1 LNAENPLEEVIIV
14 WELGVNSMILSGNA
28 EDAEGSAEGRRG
40 VVVAFGVG
48 CDRVGFLNTED
59 PELGIVDIGAL
70 AEPVPKRTY
79 RIHISGMF

>member
-1 LNAENPLEEVIIV
+1 
-14 WELGVNSMILSGNA
+14 
-28 EDAEGSAEGRRG
+28 
-40 VVVAFGVG
+40 VG